1 MARRPRF
8 PRRANLGSP
17 VGRVAALPAGSRV
30 VVTTNRDKSFDVLLY
45 VHDRMVGRLV
55 ALPVEE
61 CLGGRVYSVIDVEGP
76 GYGPILYDVAME
88 HASAYGLGLTADK
101 FTSTSLDATNVWQ
114 KYGERTDVRSLPMSA
129 DCPTSRVRGPGI
141 PLSGSTTHPAT
152 AMLNRYYKKEG
163 REVTRALASRGMLM
177 RERSNPTAVLDAKGI
192 AHVDM
197 PDHAE
202 GWGSPRTGT
211 LTGLLKISARDAERL
226 RARMRKG
233 DSIREILLDA
243 SRSMGGKGS
252 AYYPGMH
259 DTTDAPDGVAFVDLG
274 DPKKQTLVFDHRDAR
289 FIVSAWGEAVAR
301 QPLRFAKHNPSR
313 RSR

>member
-1 MARRPRF
+1 MRSRAR
-8 PRRANLGSP
+8 
-17 VGRVAALPAGSRV
+17 
-30 VVTTNRDKSFDVLLY
+30 
-45 VHDRMVGRLV
+45 H
-55 ALPVEE
+55 
-61 CLGGRVYSVIDVEGP
+61 
-76 GYGPILYDVAME
+76 
-88 HASAYGLGLTADK
+88 
-101 FTSTSLDATNVWQ
+101 
-114 KYGERTDVRSLPMSA
+114 
-129 DCPTSRVRGPGI
+129 
-141 PLSGSTTHPAT
+141 
-152 AMLNRYYKKEG
+152 
-163 REVTRALASRGMLM
+163 
-177 RERSNPTAVLDAKGI
+177 NPTAVLDAKGI

-202 GWGSPRTGT
+202 GWGSPRTST
-211 LTGLLKISARDAERL
+211 MTGLLKISARDAERL

-259 DTTDAPDGVAFVDLG
+259 DTTEAPDGVAFVDLG

-301 QPLRFAKHNPSR
+301 QPLRFAKHNSPR